1 MTDHSDKADSN
12 KPSCEQLIDIFPE
25 PFVIIDKDY
34 TIIAANRAYQKHY
47 QIDDGNVVGKHC
59 HEVSHHS
66 SEPCSHHGEQ
76 CPLEEV
82 FSSGQPTKVMH
93 LHYDT
98 NGKEEFVQLQAA
110 PIMSN
115 DGEVMFIGEYV
126 QVMSTPEK
134 DTDLLIGR
142 SPAFMRMLSLLQRV
156 APTSSTTLLLGESGV
171 GKECVAEYIH
181 HYSKRANCP
190 FIVVDCSTLGEN
202 LIESELFGHEKG
214 AFTGA
219 TRRKQGLFEVA
230 NGGTLFIDELCELPL
245 ALQTKLLRVL
255 ESGTIRRLGGND
267 YIKIDVRIIAATNRN
282 IQEMVSKNEFR
293 QDLYYRLSAFPI
305 KIPPLRERKDDI
317 VPLAESFL
325 SQTPEGENQ
334 LPLSVDVIETLL
346 KYDYPGNVRE
356 LRNIIERAL
365 ILAFEDVLRPDHI
378 VLENDF
384 DTSSSLE
391 QYIYKPSDP
400 DGIVHRKGRLSDNDI
415 IVALHNTHGHR
426 AKAAYMLGISE
437 RTLYRHMQRLRD
449 KLPAED

>member
-1 MTDHSDKADSN
+1 MTDHSDKTASN
-12 KPSCEQLIDIFPE
+12 KPSCDQLIDIFPE

-34 TIIAANRAYQKHY
+34 TIIAANQAYQNHY
-47 QIDDGNVVGKHC
+47 HIDDGKVVGRHC

-82 FSSGQPTKVMH
+82 FSTGQPTKVMH

-126 QVMSTPEK
+126 QIMNVPGK
-134 DTDLLIGR
+134 DTELLIGR
-142 SPAFMRMLSLLQRV
+142 SPAFMRLLSLLQRV
-156 APTSSTTLLLGESGV
+156 APTSSTALLLGESGV

-190 FIVVDCSTLGEN
+190 FVVVDCSTLGEN

-255 ESGTIRRLGGND
+255 ESGTIRRLGGNE

-282 IQEMVSKNEFR
+282 ILDMVGKNEFR

-334 LPLSVDVIETLL
+334 LPLSVEVIETLL
-346 KYDYPGNVRE
+346 KYSYPGNVRE
-356 LRNIIERAL
+356 LRNIIERAI
-365 ILAFEDVLRPDHI
+365 ILAYEDVLRPDHI
-378 VLENDF
+378 VFEDSF
-384 DTSSSLE
+384 DTAPLLDRH
-391 QYIYKPSDP
+391 IHKPSFP
-400 DGIVHRKGRLSDNDI
+400 SNIIRRKGRLSDNDI
-415 IVALHNTHGHR
+415 ISALHQTNGHR
-426 AKAAYMLGISE
+426 AKAAYMLDISE
-437 RTLYRHMQRLRD
+437 RTLYRHMQRLRN
-449 KLPAED
+449 KLPEN